1 MIIVVRFDRESAAR
15 LAIIERLLIDA
26 PSTQAY
32 RYYQQIW
39 FATQPASERSDRN
52 TSGSLCANLVR
63 DLIRVGKVVLGGL
76 IAAWRRCPGVVTSG
90 RLGMMNVEKLIR

>member
-1 MIIVVRFDRESAAR
+1 MTPGKVTSEIRKPGMIIVVRFDRESAAR

-76 IAAWRRCPGVVTSG
+76 IAAWRRCPGGV
-90 RLGMMNVEKLIR
+90 